1 MELSEKLQ
9 ELRKEKGLTQE
20 ELAEALFVSRTAISK
35 WESGRGVPNIESLK
49 AISKFFSVSI
59 DELLSGEEILKIADE
74 DNKQKEKHTRD
85 LVFGLLDCSLIMF
98 LFLPFFGQKGDEIIK
113 EVSLLSLTGTPQYIK
128 IPYLI
133 IVFGIVLTGVLLLAL
148 QNYEAVFWLK
158 HKHQISIVLPLCFI
172 LGFALLGLI
181 QLIKRKSLF
190 KVDSSI
196 LVLGAFYIVV
206 MAAYL
211 FFEFYVVNY
220 RPVLINGFLEA
231 SYPSST
237 TLLVMCVMPTAV
249 MQLNSRIR
257 NTKMKR
263 AFAFAL
269 IAFTAFMVIGR
280 LISGVHWITDII
292 GGAILSAGLVM
303 IYYSVTT
310 LIARQER

>member
-49 AISKFFSVSI
+49 AISVSI

-158 HKHQISIVLPLCFI
+158 HKHQISIVLSTVATIEFMITLQPYAAFFTFVFLAI
-172 LGFALLGLI
+172 KSLM
-181 QLIKRKSLF
+181 LIKWR
-190 KVDSSI
+190 
-196 LVLGAFYIVV
+196 
-206 MAAYL
+206 
-211 FFEFYVVNY
+211 
-220 RPVLINGFLEA
+220 
-231 SYPSST
+231 
-237 TLLVMCVMPTAV
+237 
-249 MQLNSRIR
+249 
-257 NTKMKR
+257 
-263 AFAFAL
+263 
-269 IAFTAFMVIGR
+269 
-280 LISGVHWITDII
+280 
-292 GGAILSAGLVM
+292 
-303 IYYSVTT
+303 
-310 LIARQER
+310 

>member
-49 AISKFFSVSI
+49 AISKFFSVS
-59 DELLSGEEILKIADE
+59 
-74 DNKQKEKHTRD
+74 
-85 LVFGLLDCSLIMF
+85 
-98 LFLPFFGQKGDEIIK
+98 
-113 EVSLLSLTGTPQYIK
+113 
-128 IPYLI
+128 
-133 IVFGIVLTGVLLLAL
+133 
-148 QNYEAVFWLK
+148 
-158 HKHQISIVLPLCFI
+158 
-172 LGFALLGLI
+172 I